1 MSHLFCA
8 RQEAGT
14 AHSCS
19 TRGPRPLH
27 TTSPLRP
34 WLRALLLAGRQATFL
49 PSRSATLTTVPSV
62 LTTVRPELTS
72 TSLTQPGTINDDEF
86 GLLEW
91 SKRRKYHADGHCQ
104 YDSVMEVWMDGHC
117 QRYDSVLDGHCPFCD
132 GRMDTVS
139 LTPCWVDTASST
151 PCCISSQDSHG
162 VDGCRRE
169 RGGAAW
175 RCGVQ
180 RGPVER
186 SGRVWR

>member
-34 WLRALLLAGRQATFL
+34 WLRALLLAGRQAAFL

-62 LTTVRPELTS
+62 ILTTVRPKLTS
-72 TSLTQPGTINDDEF
+72 TNLTQPGTMNDDEF

-91 SKRRKYHADGHCQ
+91 SKRRKYHAHGHCQ
-104 YDSVMEVWMDGHC
+104 DHSVMDGWTLPTVRLC
-117 QRYDSVLDGHCPFCD
+117 LGWTLSTVRLCD
-132 GRMDTVS
+132 GWTLSV
-139 LTPCWVDTASST
+139 
-151 PCCISSQDSHG
+151 
-162 VDGCRRE
+162 
-169 RGGAAW
+169 
-175 RCGVQ
+175 
-180 RGPVER
+180 
-186 SGRVWR
+186 